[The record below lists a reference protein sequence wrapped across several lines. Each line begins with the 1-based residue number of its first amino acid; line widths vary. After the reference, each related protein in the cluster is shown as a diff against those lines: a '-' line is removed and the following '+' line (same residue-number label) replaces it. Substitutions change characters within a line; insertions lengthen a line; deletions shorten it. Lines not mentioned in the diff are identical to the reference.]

1 MLSDRQSRQESLVD
15 EDPLGPI
22 ATMAHPAATLSS
34 TVPFGAR
41 EAALAGSDDS
51 YAPGMAFTWHI
62 TCSSITLNEIRDFS
76 D

>member
-1 MLSDRQSRQESLVD
+1 MLSERQSRQDSLVD

-22 ATMAHPAATLSS
+22 ATMAHPAATLST

-41 EAALAGSDDS
+41 EAALAGADDS
-51 YAPGMAFTWHI
+51 QAPGMAFTWHI
-62 TCSSITLNEIRDFS
+62 TCSSITLTNMRDFS

>member
-1 MLSDRQSRQESLVD
+1 MLSERQSRLDSLVD

-22 ATMAHPAATLSS
+22 ATMAHPAATLS
-34 TVPFGAR
+34 VPFGAR

-51 YAPGMAFTWHI
+51 QAPGMAFTWHI
-62 TCSSITLNEIRDFS
+62 TCSSITLSNVSDFS